1 MVKECTT
8 VNGNATLILHEATFA
23 DCIILQSVIMEEA
36 KKLKIDIGD
45 MDISLNITSMSNLLD
60 NVKDLF
66 FGLMTSE
73 KFDRIIFKCLTTCT
87 YNGIKITKQLFDDM
101 PEARQDYYQIIKEC
115 VEINLNPFLKS
126 LTSQL
131 STLFTIPMSENQES
145 NTPETNMNLSP
156 LP

>member
-8 VNGNATLILHEATFA
+8 VNGNAELILNEATFA
-23 DCIILQSVIMEEA
+23 DCIILQSAIMEEA

-45 MDISLNITSMSNLLD
+45 MDISLNVSSISNLLD
-60 NVKDLF
+60 NIKDLF
-66 FGLMTSE
+66 FGLMTSD
-73 KFDRIIFKCLTTCT
+73 KFDRIIFKCLASCT

-145 NTPETNMNLSP
+145 DTQEVSIDL
-156 LP
+156 

>member
-8 VNGNATLILHEATFA
+8 VNGNAELILNEATFA

-45 MDISLNITSMSNLLD
+45 MDISLNVSSMSNLLD
-60 NVKDLF
+60 NIKDLF
-66 FGLMTSE
+66 FGLMTSD
-73 KFDRIIFKCLTTCT
+73 KFDRIIFKCLGSCT
-87 YNGIKITKQLFDDM
+87 YNGIKITKQLFDDI

-131 STLFTIPMSENQES
+131 STLLPTVTLDNQMS
-145 NTPETNMNLSP
+145 NTPEEQMNL
-156 LP
+156 

>member
-8 VNGNATLILHEATFA
+8 VNGNATLVLNEATFA

-36 KKLKIDIGD
+36 KKLKLDIGD
-45 MDISLNITSMSNLLD
+45 MDISLNVSSMSNLLD
-60 NVKDLF
+60 NIKDLF
-66 FGLMTSE
+66 FGLMTSD
-73 KFDRIIFKCLTTCT
+73 KFDRIIFKCLGSCT
-87 YNGIKITKQLFDDM
+87 YNGVKITKQLFDDM

-145 NTPETNMNLSP
+145 NTQEVNTDL
-156 LP
+156 

>member
-1 MVKECTT
+1 MTKECTT
-8 VNGNATLILHEATFA
+8 DNGNATLILNEATFA

-36 KKLKIDIGD
+36 KKLKIDIGE
-45 MDISLNITSMSNLLD
+45 MDISLNVSSMSNLLD
-60 NVKDLF
+60 NIKDLF
-66 FGLMTSE
+66 FGLMTSD
-73 KFDRIIFKCLTTCT
+73 KFDRIIFKCLNSCT
-87 YNGIKITKQLFDDM
+87 YNGVKITKQLFDDM

-145 NTPETNMNLSP
+145 DTPEVSTDL
-156 LP
+156 

>member
-1 MVKECTT
+1 
-8 VNGNATLILHEATFA
+8 
-23 DCIILQSVIMEEA
+23 
-36 KKLKIDIGD
+36 
-45 MDISLNITSMSNLLD
+45 MDISLNVSSMSNLLD
-60 NVKDLF
+60 NIKDLF

-73 KFDRIIFKCLTTCT
+73 KFDRIIFKCLASCT

-131 STLFTIPMSENQES
+131 STLFQIPMSESQES
-145 NTPETNMNLSP
+145 DTLEAKTDL
-156 LP
+156 

>member
-8 VNGNATLILHEATFA
+8 VNGNATLVLNEATFA

-36 KKLKIDIGD
+36 KKLKLDIGD
-45 MDISLNITSMSNLLD
+45 MDISLNVSSMSNLLD
-60 NVKDLF
+60 NIKDLF

-73 KFDRIIFKCLTTCT
+73 KFDRIIFKCLGSCT
-87 YNGIKITKQLFDDM
+87 YNGIKITKQLFDDI
-101 PEARQDYYQIIKEC
+101 PEVRQDYYQIIKEC

-145 NTPETNMNLSP
+145 DTQEVSTDL
-156 LP
+156 

>member
-8 VNGNATLILHEATFA
+8 VNGNATLVLNEATFA
-23 DCIILQSVIMEEA
+23 DCIILQSVMMEEA

-45 MDISLNITSMSNLLD
+45 MDISLNVSSMSNLLD
-60 NVKDLF
+60 NIKDLF

-73 KFDRIIFKCLTTCT
+73 KFDRIIFKCLGSCT
-87 YNGIKITKQLFDDM
+87 YNGVKITKQLFDDM

-115 VEINLNPFLKS
+115 VEINLNPFRKS

-145 NTPETNMNLSP
+145 NTQEVSIDS
-156 LP
+156 